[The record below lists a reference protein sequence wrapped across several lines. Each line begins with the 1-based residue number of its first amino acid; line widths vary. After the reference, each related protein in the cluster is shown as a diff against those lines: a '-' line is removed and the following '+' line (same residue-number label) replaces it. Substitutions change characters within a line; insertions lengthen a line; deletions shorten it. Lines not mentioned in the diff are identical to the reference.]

1 MASAVGASTAT
12 RFLPRL
18 PDPWRPR
25 RARAALPPLTW
36 RPPAVTVA
44 LASPRPGEAEGGRWP
59 MGEDAEAARQGAGAR
74 GRRLAKLWSFL
85 YFCLWWNQH
94 GLGGD
99 NVFGSC
105 RPLHNGL
112 VSLMHWSGKGKPW
125 DRLDAGKPCALD
137 HTWKAYDL
145 YIGENDSSLA
155 SASSG

>member
-1 MASAVGASTAT
+1 
-12 RFLPRL
+12 
-18 PDPWRPR
+18 
-25 RARAALPPLTW
+25 
-36 RPPAVTVA
+36 
-44 LASPRPGEAEGGRWP
+44 
-59 MGEDAEAARQGAGAR
+59 
-74 GRRLAKLWSFL
+74 L

-145 YIGENDSSLA
+145 YIGENDSSSA